1 MNKVKSNFKTS
12 YADLTCPLCRQYED
26 RDDHLLQC
34 SKIKEKST
42 EIQLNISSKYI
53 DIFSSSIEKMV
64 SAIDL
69 LDIAME
75 IREKI
80 IEEQDQELNN

>member
-64 SAIDL
+64 SAIEL

-80 IEEQDQELNN
+80 LEEQDQELNN